1 MIQVIKKQGLKAA
14 LPLLLLATACGEGAP
29 SAQQFDSVP
38 AETYEEIAEVI
49 SANTDTYD
57 GLKEITEYIDA
68 KAEKEEATE
77 TLAVKVANPT
87 HDAAVKKVP
96 EPTALAGLAIAGM
109 GLIGIKRKQAA

>member
-1 MIQVIKKQGLKAA
+1 MIQVMKKQGLKAA

-29 SAQQFDSVP
+29 SAQQFDSAP
-38 AETYEEIAEVI
+38 ADSYEEITEVI
-49 SANTDTYD
+49 SANTEAYD
-57 GLKEITEYIDA
+57 GLQEITEYIEA
-68 KAEKEEATE
+68 KAEQEEATE

-87 HDAAVKKVP
+87 NDDVVKKVP

>member
-1 MIQVIKKQGLKAA
+1 MIQVMKKQGLKAA

-29 SAQQFDSVP
+29 SAQQFDS
-38 AETYEEIAEVI
+38 AQADSYEEIAEVI
-49 SANTDTYD
+49 SANTEAYD
-57 GLKEITEYIDA
+57 GLQEITEYIEA
-68 KAEKEEATE
+68 KAEQEEATE

-87 HDAAVKKVP
+87 SDDVVKKVP